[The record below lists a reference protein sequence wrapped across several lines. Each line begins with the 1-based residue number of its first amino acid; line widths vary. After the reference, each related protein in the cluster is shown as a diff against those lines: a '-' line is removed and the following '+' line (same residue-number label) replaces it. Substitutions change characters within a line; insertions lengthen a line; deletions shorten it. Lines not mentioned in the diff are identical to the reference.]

1 MKLIKPKQISGEIM
15 TLLDEADKEVI
26 IISPYVKVTEWKK
39 LENTFQK
46 LKLRNVDVKFYF
58 RENENKTLY
67 EIENLGFKAVP
78 IENLHCKVY
87 MNENYGIVS
96 SMNLYKYSD
105 ENSLDIA
112 YKTDNAE
119 DYNELRDFYDRYIK
133 ESFNNTIIDLSDFLE
148 KLKYKLNIELNSE
161 FTNVIVDLDE
171 NRININTSNN
181 NYWFGFERTNGN
193 NLFWIN
199 GIITEEQYQYAI
211 HLDDEFTKKFELEV
225 ELFDSE
231 KTNGYNMIALEDSF
245 DVRSS
250 SISEVYQ
257 IDADRFLE
265 KITKFVERTET
276 FRSLFGQIRAQTW

>member
-133 ESFNNTIIDLSDFLE
+133 ESFNNTIIDLSDFLT
-148 KLKYKLNIELNSE
+148 LL
-161 FTNVIVDLDE
+161 
-171 NRININTSNN
+171 
-181 NYWFGFERTNGN
+181 
-193 NLFWIN
+193 
-199 GIITEEQYQYAI
+199 
-211 HLDDEFTKKFELEV
+211 H
-225 ELFDSE
+225 
-231 KTNGYNMIALEDSF
+231 
-245 DVRSS
+245 
-250 SISEVYQ
+250 
-257 IDADRFLE
+257 
-265 KITKFVERTET
+265 
-276 FRSLFGQIRAQTW
+276 